1 MPREFRD
8 VMVGAGGRIVRP
20 QSEGAALTAAI
31 QHIVHGDYREALDVL
46 KRLREQVQA
55 GYHRNPSTSRLYQ
68 PFRIVGPIAEDV
80 YDIRYRHHKNGK
92 DYEHEFNG
100 SASILAVMRHG
111 KKEMLI
117 TSDEGLPLWDEF
129 PDDK

>member
-1 MPREFRD
+1 MPRQFRD
-8 VMVGAGGRIVRP
+8 AMLGAGGCIVHPR
-20 QSEGAALTAAI
+20 SEGRELTAAI
-31 QHIVHGDYREALDVL
+31 QHIVHGDYRMAIDVL

-55 GYHRNPSTSRLYQ
+55 GYHRNPSSSRLYQ

-92 DYEHEFNG
+92 NYEHEFNG
-100 SASILAVMRHG
+100 SANILAVERHG
-111 KKEMLI
+111 KREMLI
-117 TSDEGLPLWDEF
+117 VSSDGLPLWDEF